1 MVGER
6 WRDGQMV
13 RYDGRASEAS
23 EEEEMREKVRW
34 KQSRNG
40 GERK

>member
-13 RYDGRASEAS
+13 RYDGRAS